1 MLQVSGG
8 GASRSWMLERK
19 RSSAGTGG
27 ARRCGTE
34 HAGAESSPL
43 RANAGGAL
51 ARRRL
56 AGSGALEVG
65 SGFPVPGATN
75 GRGSDSYRFRGSVC
89 GGGRRAGQGGSHR
102 RDPRHGSA
110 DLERRKLPARCRAG
124 ETVVRVEMESAQA

>member
-1 MLQVSGG
+1 MPQVSDRGG
-8 GASRSWMLERK
+8 SRSWTSGRK
-19 RSSAGTGG
+19 RRWSRTRG

-34 HAGAESSPL
+34 HAGAGSSPL
-43 RANAGGAL
+43 RASTGEALARKRLAGGGAL
-51 ARRRL
+51 EA
-56 AGSGALEVG
+56 G

-124 ETVVRVEMESAQA
+124 ETVVGVEMESAQA